1 MGKEMG
7 KRYVLD
13 DDLNETTVP
22 NKVAF
27 VPGCTKDAFIKAY
40 TANDTSNREWSRT
53 DAQAYRQEMYDCLK
67 KEFNVVL

>member
-13 DDLNETTVP
+13 DNLNGTTVP

-27 VPGCTKDAFIKAY
+27 VPGCTKDAFVKAY

-53 DAQAYRQEMYDCLK
+53 DAKAYRQEMYDCLK
-67 KEFNVVL
+67 LYYNS

>member
-7 KRYVLD
+7 KKYVLD
-13 DDLNETTVP
+13 HDLNETTEA

-27 VPGCTKDAFIKAY
+27 VPCCTKDAFIKAY

-53 DAQAYRQEMYDCLK
+53 DACAYRQEMYDCLK
-67 KEFNVVL
+67 GEFNVLI